1 MSEQQFTESFALLVD
16 ELAALE
22 HQRWAHWQQY
32 VHEKGE
38 RRPDGSLVLPA
49 ELVARWQR
57 QIDTAYEDLSNEEKE
72 SDREQVQKYL
82 PILKRWLQQSR
93 WKDES
98 NA

>member
-1 MSEQQFTESFALLVD
+1 MSDKQFTESFASLVD

-22 HQRWAHWQQY
+22 HRRWAHWQQY

-38 RRPDGSLVLPA
+38 HRPDGSLVLPA

-57 QIDTAYEDLSNEEKE
+57 QIDTPYEDLTNEEKQ

-82 PILKRWLQQSR
+82 PILKRWLQR
-93 WKDES
+93 VRGENEGND
-98 NA
+98 

>member
-1 MSEQQFTESFALLVD
+1 MSDKQLKESFASLVD

-22 HQRWAHWQQY
+22 HQRWAHWQEY

-49 ELVARWQR
+49 DLVARWQR
-57 QIDTAYEDLSNEEKE
+57 QIDTPYEDLTNEEKD

-82 PILKRWLQQSR
+82 PILKRWLRRVSGE
-93 WKDES
+93 DEG
-98 NA
+98 NG

>member
-1 MSEQQFTESFALLVD
+1 MSDEHFNESFASLME

-22 HQRWAHWQQY
+22 HRRWAHWQRY

-38 RRPDGSLVLPA
+38 RCPDGSVVLPA
-49 ELVARWQR
+49 ELVARWER
-57 QIDTAYEDLSNEEKE
+57 LINTPYEELTNEEKD

-82 PILKRWLQQSR
+82 PILKRWLQR
-93 WKDES
+93 VRGENEG

>member
-82 PILKRWLQQSR
+82 PILKCWLQQSR